1 MILKDKKATSALNPR
16 LDAGIKQELDVAFYL
31 RRAYKNSPS
40 VMVFND
46 LMIHYDDETAQIDH
60 LLVYK
65 YGFIIIESKSI
76 KGHVVVNA
84 QAEWTRSVGNLWVGM
99 PSPIRQAELQSDLLA
114 KFLCNNR
121 TQMVGKLLGIQMSLG
136 GRCYDTLCA
145 ISSDAIIDRSQAP
158 ADVTGRLVKSEF
170 IVDAITKVM
179 NEIKPW
185 NIIGWIKDT
194 RPTFSKDEMR
204 KICDFILASQGEST
218 PSQAQTSQATL
229 WAEPNA
235 APPKQTYY
243 GRAHQSPID
252 IELTPFA
259 AEFKTAALAETTAA
273 TPPQSQTAKAH
284 QSPIDIE
291 LSALAALQPA
301 AQSNTALTLYAQC
314 KHCGAMHGLTAAS
327 GRYGYYVQCGQCGK
341 NTPLKRPC
349 CSCQSHNTKV
359 SRRDQTYK
367 LHCADCQQVTQYSN
381 VS

>member
-1 MILKDKKATSALNPR
+1 MILKDKSTSHSRNPR

-31 RRAYKNSPS
+31 RRAYKNDKS

-46 LMIHYDDETAQIDH
+46 LVIHYDGETAQIDH

-84 QAEWTRSVGNLWVGM
+84 QAEWTRSVGNQWVGM

-121 TQMVGKLLGIQMSLG
+121 EQLVRKILGIQAGLG

-158 ADVTGRLVKSEF
+158 AEITERLVKSEF

-185 NIIGWIKDT
+185 DVIGWLKDT
-194 RPTFSKDEMR
+194 RPKFAKEEMR
-204 KICDFILASQGEST
+204 KICDFILASQGEVIERQAAT
-218 PSQAQTSQATL
+218 PAATL
-229 WAEPNA
+229 WAEPKA
-235 APPKQTYY
+235 AKQPSQNH
-243 GRAHQSPID
+243 RVHQSPID
-252 IELTPFA
+252 DILLTPTD
-259 AEFKTAALAETTAA
+259 KPVNTT
-273 TPPQSQTAKAH
+273 P
-284 QSPIDIE
+284 
-291 LSALAALQPA
+291 QPA
-301 AQSNTALTLYAQC
+301 NASTLSAQC
-314 KHCGAMHGLTAAS
+314 KHCGAMHGFAAAS
-327 GRYGYYVQCGQCGK
+327 GRYGYYVQCSHCGK

-349 CSCQSHNTKV
+349 CACQSHNTKV
-359 SRRDQTYK
+359 SRRDQRYK
-367 LHCADCQQVTQYSN
+367 LHCADCQQVAQYSN